1 MLSIGLKTHLWFPEN
16 ARALSCPCACDQG
29 VPCTQNSFYMF
40 SLLGCF
46 LLTKESNS
54 QVAPGDWNGEQG

>member
-1 MLSIGLKTHLWFPEN
+1 MLSISLKTHLWFPAN
-16 ARALSCPCACDQG
+16 GRALSCPYAYTQG

-46 LLTKESNS
+46 SLTKESNS
-54 QVAPGDWNGEQG
+54 QVAPGD